1 MCKQIIAA
9 HHKGHERE
17 NAEIAESTG
26 RKWIAIYFPKS
37 TKDVKIERNRL
48 REQTYGFQ
56 EGRMRGGDIQ
66 GVWDEQYTW
75 QDSITN
81 SMDMNLGKLQE
92 IVRDGEAWYAV
103 VHGVVESDTT

>member
-17 NAEIAESTG
+17 NAEIAESIG
-26 RKWIAIYFPKS
+26 RKWIAVYFPES
-37 TKDVKIERNRL
+37 TKDDKIERKRL
-48 REQTYGFQ
+48 RKQTYGRQ
-56 EGRMRGGDIQ
+56 EGRMRGGDSQ
-66 GVWDEQYTW
+66 GVWDGLYTW

-92 IVRDGEAWYAV
+92 IVRDGEAWCAV
-103 VHGVVESDTT
+103 VHSVVQSDTT